1 MAESFGAALL
11 RLREA
16 AGLSQRKL
24 ARAVPIS
31 QSALSRYEA
40 GLQRPDERTAARL
53 DDLLAAG
60 GRLLELWPSLGT
72 ETLSPAE
79 EERLADAAD
88 HPRRVDAAA
97 LDSLAGV
104 LTAVRRLEDE
114 TSSAHVIPMVDA
126 QRELARQF
134 AAEARSAMRPVAVG
148 LLSEL
153 EQYRGWLAIPGQ
165 RWEQARQHLDRA
177 AVLGM
182 EADDPLRLST
192 ALSFS
197 AYGAIRRHDL
207 STADALSEAARRDT
221 RVHIGLRTYETYQ
234 RAEVLARNDERADA
248 VRLLTEADGM
258 VDKLPPAD
266 ELPPSGYWYT
276 PAFFLGQRAFV
287 LRALG
292 DESGAR
298 QAARDCLAEMP
309 PEWTT
314 SEWAARRRELADAS

>member
-1 MAESFGAALL
+1 MAESFGEALL

-16 AGLSQRKL
+16 AGLSQRAL
-24 ARAVPIS
+24 ARRVPIS
-31 QSALSRYEA
+31 QSALSRYES
-40 GLQRPDERTAARL
+40 GLQRPDERTAARV
-53 DDLLAAG
+53 DELLGARG
-60 GRLLELWPSLGT
+60 QLLELWPALDVGPLRAD
-72 ETLSPAE
+72 EQ
-79 EERLADAAD
+79 ERLSEVIDR
-88 HPRRVDAAA
+88 PRSVDGAA
-97 LDSLAGV
+97 LDSLVGV

-114 TSSAHVIPMVDA
+114 TSASHVIPMVDA
-126 QRELARQF
+126 QRHLAAQF
-134 AAEARSAMRPVAVG
+134 AAEARSTVRPVAVG

-165 RWEQARQHLDRA
+165 RWEQARRHLDRA
-177 AVLGM
+177 AVLAM

-207 STADALSEAARRDT
+207 RTADALSEAARRDT

-234 RAEVLARNDERADA
+234 RAEVLARNAERTDA
-248 VRLLTEADGM
+248 LRLLTEADSM
-258 VDKLPPAD
+258 VGQLPPAE

-292 DESGAR
+292 DETGAR

-309 PEWTT
+309 DEWSQ
-314 SEWAARRRELADAS
+314 SEWAVRRRDLADAS

>member
-1 MAESFGAALL
+1 MVESFGDAVR

-16 AGLSQRKL
+16 AGLSQREL
-24 ARAVPIS
+24 ARRVPIS
-31 QSALSRYEA
+31 QSALSRYES
-40 GLQRPDERTAARL
+40 GLQRPDERTTARL
-53 DDLLAAG
+53 DELLGAG
-60 GRLLELWPSLGT
+60 GLLLELRPALGSG
-72 ETLSPAE
+72 TLSAAAE
-79 EERLADAAD
+79 EQLGEVAER
-88 HPRRVDAAA
+88 PRLVDSAA

-114 TSSAHVIPMVDA
+114 TSSTHVIPMVDA

-177 AVLGM
+177 AVLAM

-207 STADALSEAARRDT
+207 SAADALSEAARRDT
-221 RVHIGLRTYETYQ
+221 RVHVGLRTYETYQ
-234 RAEVLARNDERADA
+234 RAEVLARNDERTDA

-258 VDKLPPAD
+258 VDRLPPVA

-292 DESGAR
+292 DDAGAR

-309 PEWTT
+309 AEWAS
-314 SEWAARRRELADAS
+314 SEWASRRRELAEAS